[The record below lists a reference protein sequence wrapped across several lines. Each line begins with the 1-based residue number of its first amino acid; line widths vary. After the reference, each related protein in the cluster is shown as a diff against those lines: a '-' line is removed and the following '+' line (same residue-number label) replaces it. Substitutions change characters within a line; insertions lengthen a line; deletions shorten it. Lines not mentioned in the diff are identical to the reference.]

1 MFGLLIN
8 TQTFH
13 LINTPAHLLDSTED
27 PIHVIQSNITSVQVR
42 ITFYTVN
49 MSLCNMKESRVTFE
63 DSLLPSSVCVASR
76 WSQKTPLFPGKLARA
91 ELKAESV
98 PMGVREFPIKPL
110 FLLTH
115 THTHTHTHTDADAD
129 RSAKLSSCEF
139 YSLTSAQTPQKFSL
153 KLVFRNEIPYSVPPG
168 PESPKLQRQRE
179 NARPPPLSLSLSLS
193 LPLSLRLRGPP
204 RNRKFTFCF
213 SWRKKRESPAG

>member
-1 MFGLLIN
+1 MHCALKWHLSSCLISFSCLNTYVFIIYSRDPQRPWVCNRHMFGLLIN

-115 THTHTHTHTDADAD
+115 THTHTHTH
-129 RSAKLSSCEF
+129 RC
-139 YSLTSAQTPQKFSL
+139 
-153 KLVFRNEIPYSVPPG
+153 RC
-168 PESPKLQRQRE
+168 R
-179 NARPPPLSLSLSLS
+179 
-193 LPLSLRLRGPP
+193 
-204 RNRKFTFCF
+204 
-213 SWRKKRESPAG
+213 